1 MISRGPYADQEMNL
15 KNKSKYGAKRARDF
29 DLRDS
34 ERPTPSYAQI
44 PSDYPANLF
53 FSHTGQIDK
62 DLEVLNDKMLS
73 VGAEKTKTG
82 SPEDY
87 DAVRIRKNL
96 YEEAMFRIEDE
107 RFEMDMAIERNA
119 LAMRKI
125 EPIAEEITMLRDN
138 EEKDGQPIGRLKYK
152 LNARSLNSIHINAIG
167 RIYGDKGDEVIEY
180 MVRNPLSSVPII
192 YQRLR
197 QKDQEWRK
205 QKIDRMPKWKAACEA
220 NYEGSMDFLCY
231 SKRKEVERSFSAD
244 QLREECMN
252 ARTFCSSP
260 EKRTGSA
267 VSFGLSSP
275 DRSAVLYEPYAV
287 VEMKPQCETHHYAVN
302 LIKAEAVRKTISDA
316 RTREKVGRIWAEFLI
331 PFFDYPVNWVADE
344 VRDSYRGELRNDVVQ
359 CKYSKWV

>member
-15 KNKSKYGAKRARDF
+15 KNKSKYGAKRSRDF

-34 ERPTPSYAQI
+34 ERPTPSYAVM
-44 PSDYPANLF
+44 PTDYPSTLF
-53 FSHTGQIDK
+53 FSHTGQTDN
-62 DLEVLNDKMLS
+62 DVEVLNDTLVC
-73 VGAEKTKTG
+73 VGAEKMKSSG

-87 DAVRIRKNL
+87 DALKVRKNV

-125 EPIAEEITMLRDN
+125 EPIAEEITMLREN

-152 LNARSLNSIHINAIG
+152 LNPRSLNSIHINAIG
-167 RIYGDKGDEVIEY
+167 RIYGDKGDEVIEHL
-180 MVRNPLSSVPII
+180 VRNPLAATSII

-220 NYEGSMDFLCY
+220 NYEGSFDFLCY
-231 SKRKEVERSFSAD
+231 GRRKEVERSFSAD

-287 VEMKPQCETHHYAVN
+287 VEMKPQCGAHQYAVR
-302 LIKAEAVRKTISDA
+302 LIKAEATRKTVSDA
-316 RTREKVGRIWAEFLI
+316 SLREKIGRIWAEFLI
-331 PFFDYPVNWVADE
+331 PFFDYPVHWVAEE
-344 VRDSYRGELRNDVVQ
+344 VRESYCGQLGELVVQ
-359 CKYSKWV
+359 CK